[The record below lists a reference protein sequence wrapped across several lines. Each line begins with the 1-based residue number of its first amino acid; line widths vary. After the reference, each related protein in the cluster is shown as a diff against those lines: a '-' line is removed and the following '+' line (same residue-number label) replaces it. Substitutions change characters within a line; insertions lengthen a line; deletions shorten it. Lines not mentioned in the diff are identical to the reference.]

1 MSITERSEPRI
12 DTKRTADTVEV
23 PAAPKFKIPL
33 PTAAELEFVQNTIT
47 HVHGDPNVEL
57 RRHKPINAD
66 RSNIYGSRLKRSNQ
80 YDPKDWVDVVQP
92 PKFSNVDRRKMAW
105 LAGHYMTHLLAPE
118 ALAQILVLGSMEE
131 FRSQEDQIDP
141 SKARLF
147 IPGTIFALM
156 GWDATARSLSPSMFP
171 PKVPTSTTLGG
182 IIIPYIQR
190 ANPTELNIKE
200 IYRLRIL
207 NREYRKEPLPRPI
220 Y

>member
-1 MSITERSEPRI
+1 MSTIERSEPRI
-12 DTKRTADTVEV
+12 DTDRVADAVEA
-23 PAAPKFKIPL
+23 PAVSESKIPL
-33 PTAAELEFVQNTIT
+33 PTAVELKFVQEAIK

-57 RRHKPINAD
+57 RRHEPINAD
-66 RSNIYGSRLKRSNQ
+66 RSNIYLSRLKRSHRYN
-80 YDPKDWVDVVQP
+80 PKDWVDVVQP
-92 PKFSNVDRRKMAW
+92 PDFSNVDRQKMAW

-156 GWDATARSLSPSMFP
+156 GWDGTARSLSPSMFP

-190 ANPTELNIKE
+190 ANPTELNINE
-200 IYRLRIL
+200 IYRLRTL
-207 NREYRKEPLPRPI
+207 NKEYRETPIPRPI